1 MEIHCPTVCLITLP
15 LLTNTLLIHHV
26 GCSFGERPRRACNR
40 GSKAT
45 PPPASVP
52 DGGLQAW
59 LTVAGASVAL
69 FVSFGWVNCIGLFQA
84 EYEANQLKDYSS
96 SDVSWITSM
105 EFFFML
111 FTSPVAG
118 KLFDSY
124 GPRLPIA
131 IGSVLHIF
139 GLMMASLSHKYYQ
152 FMLSQSVV
160 SGIGSSLIFTPAMSA
175 ISFKRNQ
182 SPLQKELPP
191 NHVFENAAPDLV
203 PPEEGDRSSLGGV
216 IFPLMVQHLLP
227 QVGFGWTMRICA
239 FLILGL
245 LVIAN
250 LTISSYFRHAPRP
263 FSVMHY
269 LGPLRALNFGILCT
283 ASFFMYCGR
292 SVLGGLFIPFDYIA
306 VEAIHYG
313 MSSHMAWSL
322 VPILNGASF
331 FGRTM
336 PNYIADK
343 VGRFNV
349 MLVMTSLSAILV
361 LALWLPAR
369 GNGALITFAALFG
382 ITSGAIIGL
391 GPVLIVSI
399 SPMSELG
406 YRMGTVLAFAAV
418 GTLTSPP
425 IRGAIAADS
434 GGSYTYTCV
443 FSAVSFILGTI
454 GLAALR
460 VRLSGWGLT
469 TKI

>member
-1 MEIHCPTVCLITLP
+1 MSDDRLEKGPEEPVAEAP
-15 LLTNTLLIHHV
+15 
-26 GCSFGERPRRACNR
+26 
-40 GSKAT
+40 KAA
-45 PPPASVP
+45 PPSVP
-52 DGGLQAW
+52 EGGLQAW
-59 LTVAGASVAL
+59 MTVAGASVAL

-84 EYEANQLKDYSS
+84 EYETNQLKDYSS

-124 GPRLPIA
+124 GPRVPIA
-131 IGSVLHIF
+131 IGSVLHVF
-139 GLMMASLSHKYYQ
+139 GLMMASLSSKYYQ
-152 FMLSQSVV
+152 LMLSQSVM
-160 SGIGSSLIFTPAMSA
+160 SGIGSSLIFTPAMTA
-175 ISFKRNQ
+175 PQTWFRQKRGIVGG
-182 SPLQKELPP
+182 LT
-191 NHVFENAAPDLV
+191 VA
-203 PPEEGDRSSLGGV
+203 GSSLGGV

-239 FLILGL
+239 FMILGL
-245 LVIAN
+245 LIIAN
-250 LTISSYFRHAPRP
+250 LAISSNLSHAPRP

-269 LGPLRALNFGILCT
+269 LGPLREVNFGILCT
-283 ASFFMYCGR
+283 ASFLMYW
-292 SVLGGLFIPFDYIA
+292 GLFVPFDYIV
-306 VEAIHYG
+306 VEATHYG
-313 MSSHMAWSL
+313 MSSQMALSL

-331 FGRTM
+331 FGRTV

-349 MLVMTSLSAILV
+349 MLVMTTLSAILV

-369 GNGALITFAALFG
+369 GNGALISFAALFG
-382 ITSGAIIGL
+382 ISSGAIIGL

-399 SPMSELG
+399 SPMNELG

-425 IRGAIAADS
+425 IGGAIAAAN

-443 FSAVSFILGTI
+443 FSGVSLFLGTI

>member
-1 MEIHCPTVCLITLP
+1 MADTSLEKGTEDSTAEAPKAAPPT
-15 LLTNTLLIHHV
+15 
-26 GCSFGERPRRACNR
+26 
-40 GSKAT
+40 
-45 PPPASVP
+45 VP

-69 FVSFGWVNCIGLFQA
+69 FVSFGWVNCIALFQS
-84 EYEANQLKDYSS
+84 EYETNQLKDYSS
-96 SDVSWITSM
+96 SEVSWITSM

-111 FTSPVAG
+111 FTSPVSG

-124 GPRLPIA
+124 GPRVPIA
-131 IGSVLHIF
+131 IGSVLHVF
-139 GLMMASLSHKYYQ
+139 GLMMASLSTKYYQ
-152 FMLSQSVV
+152 LMLSQSVV
-160 SGIGSSLIFTPAMSA
+160 SGIGSSLIFTPAMTA
-175 ISFKRNQ
+175 PQTWFRQKRGIVGG
-182 SPLQKELPP
+182 LT
-191 NHVFENAAPDLV
+191 VA
-203 PPEEGDRSSLGGV
+203 GSSLGGV
-216 IFPLMVQHLLP
+216 VFPLMVQHLLP

-239 FLILGL
+239 FMILGL
-245 LVIAN
+245 LIISNV
-250 LTISSYFRHAPRP
+250 TISSNFEHKPRP
-263 FSVMHY
+263 FSVMQY
-269 LGPLRALNFGILCT
+269 IGPLRDPNFGILCA
-283 ASFFMYCGR
+283 ASFFMYWGM
-292 SVLGGLFIPFDYIA
+292 FIPFDYIV

-313 MSSHMAWSL
+313 MSTQMAWSL

-331 FGRTM
+331 FGRTV

-343 VGRFNV
+343 AGRFNV
-349 MLVMTSLSAILV
+349 MLVMTTLSAILV

-391 GPVLIVSI
+391 GPVLVVQI

-406 YRMGTVLAFAAV
+406 YRVGTVLAFAAV

-425 IRGAIAADS
+425 IGGAIAASD

-443 FSAVSFILGTI
+443 FSGVSFLLGTL

>member
-1 MEIHCPTVCLITLP
+1 MSDARSEKGPEEP
-15 LLTNTLLIHHV
+15 AA
-26 GCSFGERPRRACNR
+26 EAP
-40 GSKAT
+40 KAA

-84 EYEANQLKDYSS
+84 EYETNQLKDYSS
-96 SDVSWITSM
+96 SDVSWITSV

-131 IGSVLHIF
+131 TGSVLHVF

-175 ISFKRNQ
+175 PQTWFRQKRGIVGG
-182 SPLQKELPP
+182 LT
-191 NHVFENAAPDLV
+191 VA
-203 PPEEGDRSSLGGV
+203 GSSLGGV
-216 IFPLMVQHLLP
+216 IFLLMAQHLLP

-250 LTISSYFRHAPRP
+250 LAISSNLRHAPRP

-269 LGPLRALNFGILCT
+269 LGPLRELNFGIL
-283 ASFFMYCGR
+283 F
-292 SVLGGLFIPFDYIA
+292 
-306 VEAIHYG
+306 
-313 MSSHMAWSL
+313 
-322 VPILNGASF
+322 PILNGASF
-331 FGRTM
+331 FGRTV

-369 GNGALITFAALFG
+369 DNGALITFAALFG

-391 GPVLIVSI
+391 GHVLIVSI
-399 SPMSELG
+399 SHMSELG

-443 FSAVSFILGTI
+443 ISGVSFILGTI

>member
-1 MEIHCPTVCLITLP
+1 MSDARSEDGPEEP
-15 LLTNTLLIHHV
+15 AA
-26 GCSFGERPRRACNR
+26 EAP
-40 GSKAT
+40 KAA

-69 FVSFGWVNCIGLFQA
+69 FVSFGWVN
-84 EYEANQLKDYSS
+84 
-96 SDVSWITSM
+96 
-105 EFFFML
+105 FFFML
-111 FTSPVAG
+111 LISLVAG

-131 IGSVLHIF
+131 IGSVLHVF
-139 GLMMASLSHKYYQ
+139 GLMMTSLTHKYYR
-152 FMLSQSVV
+152 FMLSQSLV
-160 SGIGSSLIFTPAMSA
+160 SGI
-175 ISFKRNQ
+175 
-182 SPLQKELPP
+182 
-191 NHVFENAAPDLV
+191 APDLV
-203 PPEEGDRSSLGGV
+203 PPEAGDRWWFDGGRIV
-216 IFPLMVQHLLP
+216 VGRRHFPTDVQHLLP

-250 LTISSYFRHAPRP
+250 LTISSNLRHAPRP

-269 LGPLRALNFGILCT
+269 LGPLRELNFGILCT
-283 ASFFMYCGR
+283 ATFFMYW
-292 SVLGGLFIPFDYIA
+292 GLFIPFDYIV

-313 MSSHMAWSL
+313 MSSRVAWSL

-331 FGRTM
+331 FGRTV

-343 VGRFNV
+343 VGRFIV

-369 GNGALITFAALFG
+369 GNVALITFAALFG

-399 SPMSELG
+399 SPMSESG

-425 IRGAIAADS
+425 IGGAIAADS

-443 FSAVSFILGTI
+443 FSGVSFILGTI

>member
-1 MEIHCPTVCLITLP
+1 MSDARSEKGPDQPTAEAP
-15 LLTNTLLIHHV
+15 
-26 GCSFGERPRRACNR
+26 
-40 GSKAT
+40 KAA

-59 LTVAGASVAL
+59 LTVAGASIAL

-84 EYEANQLKDYSS
+84 EYETKQLKDYSS

-131 IGSVLHIF
+131 IGSVLHVF

-152 FMLSQSVV
+152 FILSQSVV
-160 SGIGSSLIFTPAMSA
+160 CGIGSSLIFTPAMSA
-175 ISFKRNQ
+175 
-182 SPLQKELPP
+182 
-191 NHVFENAAPDLV
+191 
-203 PPEEGDRSSLGGV
+203 
-216 IFPLMVQHLLP
+216 HLLP

-245 LVIAN
+245 LLIAN
-250 LTISSYFRHAPRP
+250 VTISSNLRHAPRP

-269 LGPLRALNFGILCT
+269 LGPLRELNFGILCT
-283 ASFFMYCGR
+283 ASFFMYW
-292 SVLGGLFIPFDYIA
+292 GLFIPFDYVV

-331 FGRTM
+331 FGRTV

-391 GPVLIVSI
+391 GPVLVVSI

-425 IRGAIAADS
+425 IGGAIAADS

-443 FSAVSFILGTI
+443 FSGVSFILGTL

-460 VRLSGWGLT
+460 VRLSGWRLT

>member
-1 MEIHCPTVCLITLP
+1 MSDARSEKGPDERVAEAPKAAPT
-15 LLTNTLLIHHV
+15 
-26 GCSFGERPRRACNR
+26 
-40 GSKAT
+40 
-45 PPPASVP
+45 PARVP

-84 EYEANQLKDYSS
+84 EYETNQLKDYSS

-131 IGSVLHIF
+131 IGFGVACLWTDDGQSLPQILSVHAEPVCGVWNRFFADLHPGDECSKF
-139 GLMMASLSHKYYQ
+139 
-152 FMLSQSVV
+152 
-160 SGIGSSLIFTPAMSA
+160 
-175 ISFKRNQ
+175 
-182 SPLQKELPP
+182 QKEPIPAGKKSSPP
-191 NHVFENAAPDLV
+191 NLV
-203 PPEEGDRSSLGGV
+203 PEKFSPRPGSAKSAGSL
-216 IFPLMVQHLLP
+216 HLLP
-227 QVGFGWTMRICA
+227 QAGFGWTMRICA

-250 LTISSYFRHAPRP
+250 VTIFSNLRHAPHP

-269 LGPLRALNFGILCT
+269 LGPLRELNFGILCT
-283 ASFFMYCGR
+283 ASFFMYWR
-292 SVLGGLFIPFDYIA
+292 LFIPFDYIV

-331 FGRTM
+331 FGRTV

-349 MLVMTSLSAILV
+349 MLVMTSLSATLV

-425 IRGAIAADS
+425 IGGAIAAD
-434 GGSYTYTCV
+434 GGGRYTYTCV
-443 FSAVSFILGTI
+443 FSGVSLILGI
-454 GLAALR
+454 VGLAALR
-460 VRLSGWGLT
+460 VRLSGWGLP
-469 TKI
+469 TKV

>member
-1 MEIHCPTVCLITLP
+1 MSDP
-15 LLTNTLLIHHV
+15 
-26 GCSFGERPRRACNR
+26 CSEKGPNEPAAEAP
-40 GSKAT
+40 KAAR
-45 PPPASVP
+45 PPASVP

-69 FVSFGWVNCIGLFQA
+69 FVSFGWVN
-84 EYEANQLKDYSS
+84 
-96 SDVSWITSM
+96 
-105 EFFFML
+105 FFFML
-111 FTSPVAG
+111 FASPVAG

-124 GPRLPIA
+124 GPRLPVA
-131 IGSVLHIF
+131 IGSVLHVF

-160 SGIGSSLIFTPAMSA
+160 SGIGSSLIFAPA
-175 ISFKRNQ
+175 ISAPQTWFRQKRGIVGG
-182 SPLQKELPP
+182 SM
-191 NHVFENAAPDLV
+191 
-203 PPEEGDRSSLGGV
+203 GGV

-239 FLILGL
+239 FLILSL

-250 LTISSYFRHAPRP
+250 LTISSNLRHAPRP

-269 LGPLRALNFGILCT
+269 LAPLRELNFGILCT
-283 ASFFMYCGR
+283 ASFFMY
-292 SVLGGLFIPFDYIA
+292 F
-306 VEAIHYG
+306 
-313 MSSHMAWSL
+313 
-322 VPILNGASF
+322 PILNGASF
-331 FGRTM
+331 FGRTV

-369 GNGALITFAALFG
+369 GNGALIIFAALFG

-425 IRGAIAADS
+425 IGGAIAADS
-434 GGSYTYTCV
+434 GGGYTYTCV
-443 FSAVSFILGTI
+443 FSGVSFILGTI

-460 VRLSGWGLT
+460 VRLSGWRLA
-469 TKI
+469 KKV

>member
-1 MEIHCPTVCLITLP
+1 MSDARLEKGLDEPATEAQKP
-15 LLTNTLLIHHV
+15 HHH
-26 GCSFGERPRRACNR
+26 
-40 GSKAT
+40 
-45 PPPASVP
+45 
-52 DGGLQAW
+52 LQVSRTAW

-152 FMLSQSVV
+152 FMLSQSVPQTWFRQKR
-160 SGIGSSLIFTPAMSA
+160 GIVGGLTVA
-175 ISFKRNQ
+175 
-182 SPLQKELPP
+182 
-191 NHVFENAAPDLV
+191 
-203 PPEEGDRSSLGGV
+203 GSSLGGV

-283 ASFFMYCGR
+283 ASFFMYW
-292 SVLGGLFIPFDYIA
+292 GLFIPFDYIA

>member
-1 MEIHCPTVCLITLP
+1 MSDVHLEKGSNEPAAEAPT
-15 LLTNTLLIHHV
+15 
-26 GCSFGERPRRACNR
+26 
-40 GSKAT
+40 
-45 PPPASVP
+45 SVPP
-52 DGGLQAW
+52 DGGVQAW

-84 EYEANQLKDYSS
+84 EYETNQLNGYSS
-96 SDVSWITSM
+96 SEVSWITST

-124 GPRLPIA
+124 GPRLPIM
-131 IGSVLHIF
+131 IGSVLHVL

-175 ISFKRNQ
+175 PQTWFRQKRGIVGG
-182 SPLQKELPP
+182 LT
-191 NHVFENAAPDLV
+191 VA
-203 PPEEGDRSSLGGV
+203 GSSLGGV

-245 LVIAN
+245 LIIAN
-250 LTISSYFRHAPRP
+250 LTISSNLRHAPRP
-263 FSVMHY
+263 FSAMHY
-269 LGPLRALNFGILCT
+269 FGPLRELNFVMLCT
-283 ASFFMYCGR
+283 ASFFMYW
-292 SVLGGLFIPFDYIA
+292 GLFISFDYIV

-313 MSSHMAWSL
+313 MSPHMAWSL

-331 FGRTM
+331 FGRTV

-382 ITSGAIIGL
+382 ISSGAVIGL

-418 GTLTSPP
+418 GALTSPP
-425 IRGAIAADS
+425 IGGAITTDS

-443 FSAVSFILGTI
+443 FSGVSFLLGTI

-460 VRLSGWGLT
+460 VQLSGWGLT

>member
-1 MEIHCPTVCLITLP
+1 MADASLEKGPEEP
-15 LLTNTLLIHHV
+15 LEEVPN
-26 GCSFGERPRRACNR
+26 A
-40 GSKAT
+40 A
-45 PPPASVP
+45 PPSVP

-84 EYEANQLKDYSS
+84 EYETNQLKDFSS

-124 GPRLPIA
+124 GPRVPIA
-131 IGSVLHIF
+131 IGSVLHVF
-139 GLMMASLSHKYYQ
+139 GLMMASLSYKYYQ

-160 SGIGSSLIFTPAMSA
+160 SGIGSSLIFTPAMTA
-175 ISFKRNQ
+175 PQTWFRQKRG
-182 SPLQKELPP
+182 
-191 NHVFENAAPDLV
+191 LV
-203 PPEEGDRSSLGGV
+203 GGLTVAGSSLGGV

-250 LTISSYFRHAPRP
+250 LTISSNFPHTPRP
-263 FSVMHY
+263 FSVMRY
-269 LGPLRALNFGILCT
+269 LGPLQELNFGILCT
-283 ASFFMYCGR
+283 ASFFMYWGL
-292 SVLGGLFIPFDYIA
+292 SVPFDYIV

-331 FGRTM
+331 FGRTV

-361 LALWLPAR
+361 LALWLPSR

-399 SPMSELG
+399 SPMNELG
-406 YRMGTVLAFAAV
+406 YRMGTILAFAAV

-425 IRGAIAADS
+425 IGGAIAADT

-443 FSAVSFILGTI
+443 FSGVSFVMGTI